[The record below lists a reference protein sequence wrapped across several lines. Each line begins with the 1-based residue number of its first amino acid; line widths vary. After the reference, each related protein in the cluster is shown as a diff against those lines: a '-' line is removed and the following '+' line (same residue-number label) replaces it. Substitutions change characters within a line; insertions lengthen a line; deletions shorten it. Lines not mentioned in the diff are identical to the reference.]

1 MKKILLIILSFL
13 YINLNAQTLVDTL
26 PHNKNIVL
34 EEFTG
39 MHCYYYPDGH
49 VLAQSI
55 YNAYPQRVCL
65 INVHTGSYAN
75 PSIGEPDFKTV
86 FGSSLSSQSNLSGFP
101 AGTVN
106 RHLFFN
112 LSQNGGTAMSR
123 SDWQLATIITL
134 NELSPVNVGAI
145 AQYDTISNIL
155 IVDVE
160 IYYTDTQ
167 SVSLNYLNI
176 AVTQDS
182 VLGPQTGAQTF
193 NSAAI
198 VPGPWQPT
206 YSHQHMLRHLITGQ
220 WGAVIDPITPGT
232 LISRRY
238 TWQVPSDINDIPVLI
253 EHLRVVSF
261 ITESSQEIVT
271 GVESP
276 VTILPQPVSSVYEM
290 GLVIEEDGVRW
301 YSDQTFDLLGRE
313 IFEIPKGTVYI
324 KNGKKFIK

>member
-1 MKKILLIILSFL
+1 MRKILLILLSFL
-13 YINLNAQTLVDTL
+13 CINSYAQTLVDTL
-26 PHNKNIVL
+26 LHNKNIVL

-39 MHCYYYPDGH
+39 IHCTFCPDGH
-49 VLAQSI
+49 VVAQSI
-55 YNAYPQRVCL
+55 YNAYPQRVSL
-65 INVHTGSYAN
+65 INVHTGGYAN
-75 PSIGEPDFKTV
+75 PSVGEPDFRTV
-86 FGSSLSSQSNLSGFP
+86 FGSSLSSQSNLSGYP

-123 SDWQLATIITL
+123 NDWQLATIITL

-145 AQYDTISNIL
+145 AQYDTITSELHID
-155 IVDVE
+155 IE

-167 SVSLNYLNI
+167 NVFLNYLNI
-176 AVTQDS
+176 AITQDS
-182 VLGPQTGAQTF
+182 VLGPQTGAQQF

-198 VPGPWQPT
+198 VPGPWSPT
-206 YSHQHMLRHLITGQ
+206 YSHQHMLRHLVTGQ
-220 WGAVIDPITPGT
+220 WGAVLDPITPGT

-238 TWQVPSDINDIPVLI
+238 TWPVPPDINDIPILI

-261 ITESSQEIVT
+261 ITESSQEIIT
-271 GVESP
+271 GIETP

-290 GLVIEEDGVRW
+290 GFVIEEDGVRW

-313 IFEIPKGTVYI
+313 IFEIPKGTIYI